1 MDESD
6 YRRSSGYWVSE
17 ACLSSELALI
27 AEPHCHWPPEAV
39 PTVQQ
44 ISVMRDRIAEEH
56 GVKVSRAIASMVRAL
71 KLHPLRWPRSRHL
84 EEYREALQEMIERRS
99 FGRYRTLEEVVITCL
114 ELPHRAAATFWL
126 GGIPGR
132 TAIDSHNAQKLLQVL
147 DTYVRTMKWT

>member
-1 MDESD
+1 
-6 YRRSSGYWVSE
+6 
-17 ACLSSELALI
+17 
-27 AEPHCHWPPEAV
+27 
-39 PTVQQ
+39 
-44 ISVMRDRIAEEH
+44 MRDRIAEEH

-126 GGIPGR
+126 GGIPGW
-132 TAIDSHNAQKLLQVL
+132 TAIDSHNARKLLRIL